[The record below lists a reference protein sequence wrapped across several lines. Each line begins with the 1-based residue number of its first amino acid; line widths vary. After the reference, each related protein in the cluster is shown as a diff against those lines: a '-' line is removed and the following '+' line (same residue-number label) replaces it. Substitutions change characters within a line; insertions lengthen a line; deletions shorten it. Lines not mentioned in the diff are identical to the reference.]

1 MEPRIQN
8 MEVLTSHGNMKG
20 REAALT
26 ILEAGLQAADPYN
39 NTRKLIH
46 LENRK
51 LIIGNKEFEPSG
63 DPKSGDEV
71 LDLSRIRHIYVIGAG
86 KGIQRVAKAI
96 EDALGDRLTGGH
108 VIDKKGHP
116 VILSKIGVTL
126 GGHPVPD
133 EDCVKGCRKILEI
146 TRNLN
151 ENDLVFTCVSNGV
164 SSLLTMPVPGVSL
177 EDVRK
182 TTYIMQ
188 VEHGAPD
195 PDLNAIRNHIDMMKG
210 SRISRC
216 IQPAKAIHIIA
227 VDSPTYDK
235 IMYQN
240 IFLHTLPECTTFQM
254 AVDNLKKWQAWDD
267 VPASVRNF
275 LERADP
281 EYETVKAEEFE
292 KMPSR
297 IFGVMPGYQGTIK
310 FPPAMQKAEE
320 LGFKPVVLAESV
332 KYIEAHHAGAYM
344 ASVCHAIERIG
355 QPSEPPC
362 VLFTSGEV
370 KVTVGGEKGIGGRN
384 QEFALSAAQVIAGSE
399 NIVIASVDT
408 DGTDGP
414 GVQFNKGPDDM
425 PPCLAGGLVDGETV
439 TEAKKIGINIVEEM
453 KRHNSSSVLWKL
465 KSGIMATP
473 NISLMDFTV
482 ALVMGRSK

>member
-1 MEPRIQN
+1 ME
-8 MEVLTSHGNMKG
+8 
-20 REAALT
+20 
-26 ILEAGLQAADPYN
+26 
-39 NTRKLIH
+39 
-46 LENRK
+46 
-51 LIIGNKEFEPSG
+51 
-63 DPKSGDEV
+63 
-71 LDLSRIRHIYVIGAG
+71 
-86 KGIQRVAKAI
+86 
-96 EDALGDRLTGGH
+96 
-108 VIDKKGHP
+108 
-116 VILSKIGVTL
+116 
-126 GGHPVPD
+126 
-133 EDCVKGCRKILEI
+133 
-146 TRNLN
+146 
-151 ENDLVFTCVSNGV
+151 
-164 SSLLTMPVPGVSL
+164 
-177 EDVRK
+177 K

-210 SRISRC
+210 GRISRY

-254 AVDNLKKWQAWDD
+254 AVDNLKKWQAWYD
-267 VPASVRNF
+267 VPTSVRNF

-281 EYETVKAEEFE
+281 EYETVKAKEFE

-320 LGFKPVVLAESV
+320 LGFKPVILAESV

-370 KVTVGGEKGIGGRN
+370 KVTVGDEKGIGGRN

-439 TEAKKIGINIVEEM
+439 AEAKKVGINIVEEM